1 VTDRIILS
9 RLAVYAHHGVHAEEA
24 KLGQRFYVSVTCAMD
39 LSPAGRSDDYA
50 QALCYGSLT
59 DVVHAC
65 ATGRRFSLI
74 EALAEAVA
82 AQVLE
87 TFPAVTAVTVKV
99 EKPSAPIAHVIEGI
113 AVEIER
119 QRRG

>member
-1 VTDRIILS
+1 MTDRIILS
-9 RLAVYAHHGVHAEEA
+9 RLAVYAHHGVHQEEA
-24 KLGQRFYVSVTCAMD
+24 KLGQRFYISVTCAVD
-39 LSPAGRSDDYA
+39 LSPAGRSDDYE

-59 DVVHAC
+59 DVVHVC

-82 AQVLE
+82 AEVLQR
-87 TFPAVTAVTVKV
+87 FPAIDAVTVRV
-99 EKPSAPIAHVIEGI
+99 EKPSAPIAHMIDGI

-119 QRRG
+119 ARRG